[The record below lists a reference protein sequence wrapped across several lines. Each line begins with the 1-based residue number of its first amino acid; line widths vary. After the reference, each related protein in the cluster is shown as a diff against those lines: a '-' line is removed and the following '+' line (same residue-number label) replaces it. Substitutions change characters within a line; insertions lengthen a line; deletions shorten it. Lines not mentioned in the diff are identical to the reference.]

1 MSSTRSP
8 RKNRKRNQPAW
19 LSTYATGQI
28 KRNRQTAKKTPPI
41 NKKLRKTKLMH
52 GIPREIAK
60 KLDSRGLYKYKRS
73 TSWLDSKLYAFESK
87 RNSRVKDVYSRH
99 NLPLRFNY
107 PAVLIP
113 TNTSVHFSDSSDDNY
128 CSDDDT
134 HIEVDSTKKSSCSF
148 PGCNGYG
155 NVDSALYVHNNLYQC
170 PMYDIFLKSKKSA
183 AIRYEEAMDTL
194 LRSKKMEQL
203 KRIQKLRKNA
213 IKSIL
218 ESQPNITI
226 SEGESDEDGSTS
238 ESDSSESSSS
248 SADSDS
254 EYNYQWQ
261 YPLSSVARY
270 RHTDTSKIKRA
281 LYAGI
286 RWIGKIKGP
295 EKKKFSFLK
304 QKLTDIKRQLRQAE
318 QDENDKD
325 LRKVKR
331 EILRIVHFSGG
342 GSFDVFN
349 EQHLQENHTKR
360 TGMDALLQATDIDLY
375 RREKKRENNA
385 SQANTADTQDAQIF
399 ILNDS
404 EFGEFRIS
412 EISTKKNTDAIQSS
426 GDRKSSL
433 VCEEELTI
441 KDIALEIHN
450 FQEKLPPLKLAH
462 GWQCKVARIHD
473 KDIKFYYS
481 PDGEERSF
489 YDAYMSSTKEALES
503 SNQAVLTSAY
513 SNFDK
518 NDDNLVKDGLMFSSH
533 RPNCVDSLGISP
545 YRYVDLNSND
555 ERESQRLKKIV
566 IDCAA
571 TGTRAA
577 VRRRQ
582 VTNDPFAKL
591 GLYIDDDVI
600 NQSDSTKKE
609 DASKSNLLPH
619 TQSKPTRKNDVD
631 YSAEADRYRPPS
643 PHDTR
648 LRVGE
653 HRHFYSSNNSVA
665 PLLRKATVS
674 DLQQREFAQDESSQN
689 KAYVT
694 HEDDGSVTVW
704 KTAGEFMN
712 QRVARFYLQYTKV
725 ANHNKSKN
733 RGSSRHSIQGNESD
747 STKSV
752 NISEKKI
759 AGRIVAYLPKD
770 DVNNDTGEDLWHA
783 EYEDG
788 EEGDLNRNEV
798 NEEKLLY
805 KSPNT
810 PFLCDFDGESNKP
823 PKESVNEGG
832 KNRGLRNSLRK
843 DIMDQIPENKENSR
857 DALDIE
863 ALIKIDHAVGS
874 RRGVPTYFRNDFAEY
889 RSGGKFSGR
898 FKKRQSES
906 NESGEDDGSEDD
918 SESSSSDSDSS
929 DSDDESIASLER
941 KSMKK
946 DRQFQKIKMVA
957 KHRKKRHIVREKI
970 VSLPLSRLVFIN
982 GTTKGQDI

>member
-1 MSSTRSP
+1 M
-8 RKNRKRNQPAW
+8 
-19 LSTYATGQI
+19 
-28 KRNRQTAKKTPPI
+28 
-41 NKKLRKTKLMH
+41 
-52 GIPREIAK
+52 
-60 KLDSRGLYKYKRS
+60 
-73 TSWLDSKLYAFESK
+73 
-87 RNSRVKDVYSRH
+87 
-99 NLPLRFNY
+99 
-107 PAVLIP
+107 
-113 TNTSVHFSDSSDDNY
+113 
-128 CSDDDT
+128 
-134 HIEVDSTKKSSCSF
+134 
-148 PGCNGYG
+148 
-155 NVDSALYVHNNLYQC
+155 
-170 PMYDIFLKSKKSA
+170 
-183 AIRYEEAMDTL
+183 
-194 LRSKKMEQL
+194 
-203 KRIQKLRKNA
+203 
-213 IKSIL
+213 
-218 ESQPNITI
+218 
-226 SEGESDEDGSTS
+226 
-238 ESDSSESSSS
+238 
-248 SADSDS
+248 
-254 EYNYQWQ
+254 
-261 YPLSSVARY
+261 
-270 RHTDTSKIKRA
+270 
-281 LYAGI
+281 
-286 RWIGKIKGP
+286 
-295 EKKKFSFLK
+295 K

-325 LRKVKR
+325 LRKLKR

-360 TGMDALLQATDIDLY
+360 TGIDALLQATDIDLY
-375 RREKKRENNA
+375 CREKKRENNVLR
-385 SQANTADTQDAQIF
+385 QIRQIRRMPKSSF
-399 ILNDS
+399 LMTVNLVNL
-404 EFGEFRIS
+404 EFQKFLQKRIRALFKVLVI
-412 EISTKKNTDAIQSS
+412 EE
-426 GDRKSSL
+426 SSL
-433 VCEEELTI
+433 VREEEFAI

-450 FQEKLPPLKLAH
+450 FQEKLPSLKLAH

-518 NDDNLVKDGLMFSSH
+518 TDDNLVKDGLIFSSH

-571 TGTRAA
+571 AGTRAA
-577 VRRRQ
+577 IRRRQ

-591 GLYIDDDVI
+591 GIYIDDDVI
-600 NQSDSTKKE
+600 NQSDCTKKE

-653 HRHFYSSNNSVA
+653 HGHFYSSNNNVG
-665 PLLRKATVS
+665 PPLRKATVS

-725 ANHNKSKN
+725 ANHNNSKN
-733 RGSSRHSIQGNESD
+733 RGSSRSSIQGNESD

-788 EEGDLNRNEV
+788 EEGDLDRNEV
-798 NEEKLLY
+798 NDEKLLY
-805 KSPNT
+805 KSPKI
-810 PFLCDFDGESNKP
+810 PFLCDFDGESK
-823 PKESVNEGG
+823 KKMETKG

-874 RRGVPTYFRNDFAEY
+874 RCGVPTYFRNDFAEY

-906 NESGEDDGSEDD
+906 NEDSEDDGSEDD
-918 SESSSSDSDSS
+918 SESASSDSDSS

-946 DRQFQKIKMVA
+946 DRQFEKIKMVA

-982 GTTKGQDI
+982 GTTKGQGI